1 VIPHPRT
8 ILLALALALATGGAA
23 RAQGTVTVGTLEYK
37 SGAEKVSS
45 VIARP
50 VWGPSK
56 RPGVVLIHHW
66 WGLDDFTRRKA
77 HELAAEGLV
86 VLAVDLYRG
95 KVTSDAE
102 VAHQLARGLPSDRA
116 LRDLHAAIDALA
128 RDRDVDAARLG
139 VVGWCMGGGLAAQLT
154 PTEPRIKATVI
165 YYGALPTDASTIARW
180 KAATLGNFG
189 EDDKGIPAADVRAFA
204 ATLAQHGVVADF
216 KIYPGVGHAFASSIK
231 LDAPRPP
238 AAKDADARTVAF
250 LKKVLAVR

>member
-1 VIPHPRT
+1 VIPLWRT
-8 ILLALALALATGGAA
+8 ISLGLLLALVPGGVA
-23 RAQGTVTVGTLEYK
+23 RAQGTVTVGTLDYK
-37 SGAEKVSS
+37 SGSEKVSS

-56 RPGVVLIHHW
+56 KPGVLLIHHW
-66 WGLDDFTRRKA
+66 WGLDEFTRRKA
-77 HELAAEGLV
+77 HELASEGLV

-95 KVTSDAE
+95 KVTSDSE
-102 VAHQLARGLPSDRA
+102 VAHQLARGLPADRA
-116 LRDLHAAIDALA
+116 LRDLHAAVDALA
-128 RDRDVDAARLG
+128 RDRDVDASRIG

-165 YYGALPTDASTIARW
+165 YYGALPTDAGTIARW

-204 ATLAQHGVVADF
+204 AALAQHGVVADF
-216 KIYPGVGHAFASSIK
+216 KIYPGVGHAFASPVK
-231 LDAPRPP
+231 PDAPRPA

-250 LKKVLAVR
+250 LKKTLSGR